1 MTLADRPI
9 AAAVVDRRPPPAV
22 AAASPRRALD
32 LYGCLALA
40 VVFAGFVLRTRQ
52 LGVQSFWWDEAYSA
66 VVARGSLQEIVAA
79 ITAADFHPPLH
90 YVLFHYWRIAAGESE
105 YALRFTAAA
114 AGTATIALA
123 FAAAR
128 RLFGRGGGLLATL
141 LFAVAPYLVYYSTE
155 ARMFALAALLALL
168 ALHLGHRATIDGR
181 WWPAFGAALAVGLW
195 NYYYAAFIAAP
206 VGLLVLATRRGR
218 AVAGYLGSI
227 ALAGLLFAP
236 WLPTMLAE
244 AASWTNPWTGPTTP
258 GRVLLWTW
266 PALLT
271 GIPALELWDD
281 QPIRLALLGVAG
293 LAFGLALAGAAL
305 RVGSRRRA
313 SLLYAAGAA
322 AVPLLMMAAVALV
335 RPIYHPRYAM
345 PVEPGLL
352 LLVAGVAV
360 VPVRWLLPARFVL
373 VALVL
378 GLSGYG
384 LYRFQYTNGLA
395 RDDYRSA
402 IGYVN
407 AHQAPGDVAITNAP
421 PGFDYYYRGSMPHV
435 EFPTAPYDATSIVR
449 RLDQIAHGHARL
461 WYVTHDLRPADP
473 EGFVDGQLD
482 SHARLVDEQRFG
494 QLRVAL
500 FQLADP
506 PGFAPPSPHPL
517 PGLRFGDALVLEGFG
532 LNEAP
537 TPAGGR
543 VQLDLTWRVAAPPEA
558 DYGIWARLKD
568 DQGFAWGRQD
578 HQPRDARFVLS
589 SQWQVGEEVTTHQSI
604 PVEPG
609 TPPGRY
615 AIEVGVYRLG
625 NLGGLDVLDQAGTK
639 LGPSFVVDNAVVSL
653 GDQVPT
659 DPQLKGPTGQVDDAV
674 VLAGSGLS
682 QTEVAAGASFETTL
696 LWRASAVPGP
706 RERVL
711 RLVGTDGKVAAE
723 RRDPTGMGR
732 YPADRWRPGDL
743 VRDQARFTVPPTL
756 PGGDYQVWVGLSP
769 PGGDPRGLAIGHLS
783 VTGIPRRFTLPP
795 IVHPVDA
802 DFGDGVRLRGWDVAR
817 PDPGHVRVTLV
828 WQPSATPSRDYRV
841 FNHLLDAGEKI
852 VAQQDGVP
860 VKWSRPTTSWLAG
873 EAIED
878 VYEIALPP
886 NPPPLRLRVGV
897 YEPTGGQRLH
907 LNNGDDHLDL
917 GAVP

>member
-1 MTLADRPI
+1 MTLADRPT
-9 AAAVVDRRPPPAV
+9 AAVVDRRALT
-22 AAASPRRALD
+22 AAAAAPRRRALD
-32 LYGCLALA
+32 PRPYVALA
-40 VVFAGFVLRTRQ
+40 VVLAGFVLRTRQ

-66 VVARGSLQEIVAA
+66 VVARGSLREIVAA

-90 YVLFHYWRIAAGESE
+90 YVLFHYWRMAAGESE

-123 FAAAR
+123 FATAR
-128 RLFGRGGGLLATL
+128 RLFGRGGGLPAAF
-141 LFAVAPYLVYYSTE
+141 LFMVAPYLVYYSTE

-168 ALHLGHRATIDGR
+168 GLYLGHRAATDGR

-206 VGLLVLATRRGR
+206 VGLLALATLRWR

-236 WLPTMLAE
+236 WLPTMLGE

-271 GIPALELWDD
+271 GIPAFELWND

-305 RVGSRRRA
+305 RVGSRRLTG
-313 SLLYAAGAA
+313 LLYAAGAV
-322 AVPLLMMAAVALV
+322 AVPLIGMAAVALV

-345 PVEPGLL
+345 PAEPGLL

-360 VPVRWLLPARFVL
+360 VPLRWLLPARLVL

-384 LYRFQYTNGLA
+384 LYRFEYTNGLA

-407 AHQAPGDVAITNAP
+407 LHQAPGDVAITNAP
-421 PGFDYYYRGSMPHV
+421 PGFDYYYRGDMAHV
-435 EFPTAPYDATSIVR
+435 EFPTAPYEPASIVQ
-449 RLDQIAHGHARL
+449 RLDAVARGHSRL

-473 EGFVDGQLD
+473 EGFVDGQLG
-482 SHARLVDEQRFG
+482 SHARLVDDQRFG

-506 PGFAPPSPHPL
+506 PGFALPRPHPL
-517 PGLRFGDALVLEGFG
+517 PGLRFGDTLVLEGFG
-532 LNEAP
+532 LDEAP

-558 DYGIWARLKD
+558 DYGVWARLKD

-589 SQWQVGEEVTTHQSI
+589 SQWRVGEVVTTHQSI
-604 PVEPG
+604 PVDPG

-625 NLGGLDVLDQAGTK
+625 NLGGLDVRDQAGTK
-639 LGPSFVVDNAVVSL
+639 LGPSLVVDDAAVSL
-653 GDQVPT
+653 GDQT
-659 DPQLKGPTGQVDDAV
+659 RADPQLKGPTGQVDDAV
-674 VLAGSGLS
+674 ALVGSGLS

-696 LWRASAVPGP
+696 LWRAAAAPGP

-711 RLVGTDGKVAAE
+711 RLVGPDGKVAAE
-723 RRDPTGMGR
+723 RRDAAGMGR

-743 VRDQARFTVPPTL
+743 VREQARFTVPPTL
-756 PGGDYQVWVGLSP
+756 PGGDYQLWAALAP
-769 PGGDPRGLAIGHLS
+769 PGVEPRGLTIGTLR
-783 VTGIPRRFTLPP
+783 VTAIPRQFTLPP
-795 IVHPVDA
+795 IAHRLDA
-802 DFGDGVRLRGWDVAR
+802 DFGDGLRLRGWDATR

-841 FNHLLDAGEKI
+841 FNHLVDAADKI

-860 VKWSRPTTSWLAG
+860 VNWSRPTTGWLAG

-878 VYEIALPP
+878 VYDIALPP
-886 NPPPLRLRVGV
+886 NVPPLKLRVGL

-907 LNNGDDHLDL
+907 LANGDDHLDL
-917 GAVP
+917 GAIP